1 MRKEFIFTP
10 PAQASVAIQ
19 GTTKRFPVRRI
30 FCVAL
35 NYADHAREMGKE
47 PSKAAPFFFTK
58 PADALVEDAALI
70 AYPSLTNNLHHE
82 IELVVALAQGGFEI
96 PVSRAKD
103 CVFGYAAGVDLTR
116 RDLQNEARQ
125 QGRPWDMSKG
135 FDHSA
140 PIGALRPAREIGH
153 PDRGKIALSVNGE
166 IRQNGDLCELI
177 HPVPQIIAALSQQVA
192 LAAGDLIFTG
202 TPAGVGPL
210 NPGDWVEGE
219 IEGVGRVSFTITD
232 KIGCAR

>member
-1 MRKEFIFTP
+1 MRDEFIFPP
-10 PAQASVAIQ
+10 PAQAHVAIQ
-19 GTTKRFPVRRI
+19 GTSKCFPVRRI

-47 PSKAAPFFFTK
+47 PSMTAPFFFTK
-58 PADALVEDAALI
+58 PADAVVEDAASI
-70 AYPSLTNNLHHE
+70 AYPSLTKNLHHE
-82 IELVVALAQGGFEI
+82 IELVVALMQGGVDI

-140 PIGALRPAREIGH
+140 PIGALRPASEIGH
-153 PDRGKIALSVNGE
+153 PDRGKIALSVNGVT
-166 IRQNGDLCELI
+166 RQNGDLNDLI
-177 HPVPQIIAALSQQVA
+177 HPVPQIIAALSLQVA
-192 LAAGDLIFTG
+192 LAPGDLIFTG

-210 NPGDWVEGE
+210 NPGDSVKGE
-219 IEGVGRVSFTITD
+219 IDGVGQVSFMLTD

>member
-1 MRKEFIFTP
+1 M
-10 PAQASVAIQ
+10 
-19 GTTKRFPVRRI
+19 
-30 FCVAL
+30 
-35 NYADHAREMGKE
+35 
-47 PSKAAPFFFTK
+47 
-58 PADALVEDAALI
+58 
-70 AYPSLTNNLHHE
+70 
-82 IELVVALAQGGFEI
+82 
-96 PVSRAKD
+96 SRAKD